1 MLMLLKKS
9 SFIYLCTLL
18 LFCVGVHRVFGQT
31 SLRVSSLSVPSC
43 VSPYYFGPNAFAI
56 PDMLDGT
63 PARGAQP
70 YTGML
75 RVELAGEYYAGFS
88 GDRTTNIAAAIQIPL
103 FTERVNLS
111 LWMPIYEWYAHT
123 SERLSIISANG
134 SRDVTQVPM
143 RGHGAGDV
151 YVSTDIWALQ
161 AERHWLDMSIRAAM
175 KTASGG
181 GYADARFY
189 DSPGYFFDVTLAKP
203 IVFKDSFFEEL
214 RFAVSSG
221 FLCWQT
227 DNGRQ
232 NDGVMYGAM
241 VKLRTKYFTLA
252 ETFSGYAGWENNAAR
267 DVLFQAHDCPMSLK
281 TQIAGHYKNMELN
294 FQYQYGLMDY
304 PYHQFR
310 IGFAYNFSVL
320 KR

>member
-1 MLMLLKKS
+1 MLLKKR
-9 SFIYLCTLL
+9 SFRCLCTLL
-18 LFCVGVHRVFGQT
+18 LFCGSVQPVCAQT
-31 SLRVSSLSVPSC
+31 SLSVSPLSVPSC

-63 PARGAQP
+63 TARGAQS
-70 YTGML
+70 YTGTL
-75 RVELAGEYYAGFS
+75 RVELAGEHYAGFA
-88 GDRTTNIAAAIQIPL
+88 GDKTTNIAAAIQIPL

-111 LWMPIYEWYAHT
+111 LWMPVYEWYEHT
-123 SERLSIISANG
+123 SERLAVISANG
-134 SRDVTQVPM
+134 VREVAQVPM
-143 RGHGAGDV
+143 KGHGAGDV

-161 AERHWLDMSIRAAM
+161 AARHWIDMSIRAAM

-189 DSPGYFFDVTLAKP
+189 DSPGYFFDATLAKP
-203 IVFKDSFFEEL
+203 IIFQDSFFEEL
-214 RFAVSSG
+214 RFALSSG

-241 VKLRTKYFTLA
+241 VKVRTKYFTLA
-252 ETFSGYAGWENNAAR
+252 ETFSGYVGWENNASRVAE
-267 DVLFQAHDCPMSLK
+267 FQAHDCPMSLK
-281 TQIAGHYKNMELN
+281 TQIAGHYKNMEVN
-294 FQYQYGLMDY
+294 FQYQYGLLDY

-310 IGFAYNFSVL
+310 IGVAYNFDVL